1 LVILLFYVPAAVA
14 VGAFAAAAAASGFAV
29 AAVGSEGFAY
39 FLQQTVK
46 GKGKSQKDNG
56 KE

>member
-1 LVILLFYVPAAVA
+1 

-29 AAVGSEGFAY
+29 AAVGSEGFAHL
-39 FLQQTVK
+39 LQQVVK
-46 GKGKSQKDNG
+46 RKGKSQKDHG